1 MRCLGTK
8 SSYNHGEL
16 GIKRLSLL
24 EGPGIR
30 YRYLRRGDRQGLAPA
45 EEV

>member
-1 MRCLGTK
+1 MGTK

-16 GIKRLSLL
+16 GIKRLSPS
-24 EGPGIR
+24 EEPGIR
-30 YRYLRRGDRQGLAPA
+30 YRYLRRGDRQGLVLA